1 MELEEIIDAFKE
13 KGLEARVQTRMAGVK
28 KKVERKTL
36 WVDIERERLREI
48 VEYLIEISE
57 EFPHFSVISPSDIG
71 DEVEVNYHFSVGYGK
86 YMGEI
91 PITLKVKVPKSDLWV
106 PTLTDIIPGTVFSER
121 EIIEMMG
128 VDVKGLEDKRHLF
141 LTEDFP
147 DGIYPWRRDE
157 TAPKKTNKLYEGW
170 KE

>member
-1 MELEEIIDAFKE
+1 MNVYEVIDAFKE
-13 KGLEARVQTRMAGVK
+13 KGLEVRVQIKMAGVK
-28 KKVERKTL
+28 KKTERKTL
-36 WVDIERERLREI
+36 WVSIERNQLKET
-48 VEYLIEISE
+48 VEYIM
-57 EFPHFSVISPSDIG
+57 EFSDEFIHFSVISPSDVG
-71 DEVEVNYHFSVGYGK
+71 EAVELNYHFSINYGN
-86 YMGEI
+86 YMKEI
-91 PITLKVKVPKSDLWV
+91 PITLKVKVPKNDLWI
-106 PTLTDIIPGTVFSER
+106 PTLTDIIPGTAFSER

-147 DGIYPWRRDE
+147 KDIYPWRRDE